1 MYGYPMSVTVV
12 LIRNHTHQET
22 ASSDIYKDAQNI
34 AVTPEGVL
42 TVGCG
47 WHGDRVIVGA
57 YPAGTWVNAYVDQDR
72 EWQATP

>member
-1 MYGYPMSVTVV
+1 MSVTVV
-12 LIRNHTHQET
+12 LARHDNHGAT

-57 YPAGTWVNAYVDQDR
+57 YPMGTWVNAYVDEDR
-72 EWQATP
+72 EWEPIAT